1 MQPTIEHVHGDG
13 VMRVI
18 GYSHDNRFAQTAREQ
33 FLVIGE
39 RMGNGILL
47 RESLCSLWKQVTDS
61 HDIRLF
67 AGR

>member
-1 MQPTIEHVHGDG
+1 MQPVIERVHGDG

-18 GYSHDNRFAQTAREQ
+18 GYSHDNRFAQTARKQ

-39 RMGNGILL
+39 CMGNVILL
-47 RESLCSLWKQVTDS
+47 RESLRSFWNQVTDS
-61 HDIRLF
+61 YDIRLI